1 MLKDPHKS
9 FKLYYSISE
18 VAAQFGV
25 AESLLRYWETE
36 FPQLNPKRND
46 KGRRFYTAADI
57 EVVKQIQYLLNDQK
71 LTIAGARE
79 RLKTDKTDVERKTKI
94 RNKLLA
100 MRQELIN
107 IRHELN
113 QNDAFGEEVI
123 IK

>member
-1 MLKDPHKS
+1 ME
-9 FKLYYSISE
+9 KLYYSIAE
-18 VAAQFGV
+18 VADMFAVKQ
-25 AESLLRYWETE
+25 SSLRYWETE

>member
-1 MLKDPHKS
+1 MALNPNKDLKKY
-9 FKLYYSISE
+9 FSIHE
-18 VAAQFGV
+18 VAKEFGV

>member
-1 MLKDPHKS
+1 MALNPNKDLKKY
-9 FKLYYSISE
+9 FSIHE
-18 VAAQFGV
+18 VAKEFGV

-36 FPQLNPKRND
+36 FPQLKPKRND
-46 KGRRFYTAADI
+46 KARRFYTAADI